1 MENINGNPYRGQSAH
16 CADEWHVGSRLAG
29 GRTCAGNLDAAAEI
43 QGAWFRGV
51 GSSSHI
57 CSFCHASR
65 LKTSEPKASIC
76 TGQVFSRK
84 SETFSQASEHHL
96 TRLNTSSSDFVALV
110 YLEYLAARVGGFA
123 SARADMSKPA
133 TNFCIGV
140 HCPGHHGRTALIANL
155 GGCNLDMGIVSAC
168 PCRVS
173 RCQAA
178 ERKLGDWAD

>member
-1 MENINGNPYRGQSAH
+1 MENIKGNPYRGQSAH

-29 GRTCAGNLDAAAEI
+29 GRTCAENLDAAAEI
-43 QGAWFRGV
+43 QGVWFRGV

-65 LKTSEPKASIC
+65 PKTSEPKASIC

-110 YLEYLAARVGGFA
+110 YLEYLAARVGGTCQRESGYVKA
-123 SARADMSKPA
+123 SHQFLYRCPLSRASWPHCAHCEFGWMQFGHGNSVGMSLPS
-133 TNFCIGV
+133 IEM
-140 HCPGHHGRTALIANL
+140 P
-155 GGCNLDMGIVSAC
+155 
-168 PCRVS
+168 S
-173 RCQAA
+173 R
-178 ERKLGDWAD
+178 